1 LVEVQP
7 KPLFDRM
14 AHSQT
19 TFGKDAKWL
28 AITSIQIT
36 GHFMN
41 VLIWWR
47 TADRLGIRPHV
58 MNPASAAVILRL
70 G

>member
-1 LVEVQP
+1 
-7 KPLFDRM
+7 M

-28 AITSIQIT
+28 AIISIQIT

-47 TADRLGIRPHV
+47 TADRLGI
-58 MNPASAAVILRL
+58 
-70 G
+70 